1 VPVVL
6 DANIPG
12 VIGLGEFGV
21 MDKNIVTVFG
31 SGKTGPSDELYQIAY
46 ELGRAIAETGL
57 TLCNGGYGGT
67 MEAAARGATE
77 VGGHTIGV
85 TCTRFGRGGP
95 NAYIRQ
101 EIPTFDL
108 FQRLQT
114 LIRLGRAYVVL
125 PGGTGTLAELAL
137 AWELRNK
144 GLLRDE
150 RPLIVLGGVWRPVID
165 CVRAA
170 QPDAKAVQVAR
181 DVEEIREFLSRLRN
195 EWQNAKPR
203 RRGKR
208 SEPQA

>member
-1 VPVVL
+1 MVGNCVCAVYTAGAAERFARSRGIRREYSPV
-6 DANIPG
+6 G
-12 VIGLGEFGV
+12 
-21 MDKNIVTVFG
+21 KKIVTVFG
-31 SGKTGPSDELYQIAY
+31 SGSVSSRDPLCQTAF
-46 ELGRAIAETGL
+46 ELGRTIAELGL

-77 VGGHTIGV
+77 AGGHTIGV

-95 NAYIRQ
+95 NPYIRQ

-144 GLLRDE
+144 GLLRPE
-150 RPLIVLGGVWRPVID
+150 RPLIVLGDSWQPVID
-165 CVRAA
+165 CVMRT
-170 QPDAKAVQVAR
+170 QPDAKLVHI
-181 DVEEIREFLSRLRN
+181 VEEVQAVRQILSQL
-195 EWQNAKPR
+195 E
-203 RRGKR
+203 G
-208 SEPQA
+208 